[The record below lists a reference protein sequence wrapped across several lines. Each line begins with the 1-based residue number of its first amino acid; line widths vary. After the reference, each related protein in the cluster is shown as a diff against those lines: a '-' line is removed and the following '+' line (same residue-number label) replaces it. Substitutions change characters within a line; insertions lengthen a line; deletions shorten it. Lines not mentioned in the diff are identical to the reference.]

1 MYPIKNIRKSV
12 YPFSLLILFV
22 VAMQSCVNYKQQ
34 IMFQGLNDTTYK
46 ASMKQA
52 NPIIQ
57 RGDQLSIFVY
67 AIDQFSAQIFNN
79 PMYGGGQQGAGQV
92 LTQNSNNQ
100 TAGGGIFG
108 YLVDENG
115 EIEYPKLGVIKV
127 LGFTQQQLR
136 DTLQARLTQ
145 YLKEPSVSVRIM
157 NFRVT
162 YISSDKA
169 TTVVIQNNKTNV
181 LQFLGMVGGIAWMDK
196 RNGIKIIRQVDSVR
210 TVYTL
215 NLTDASV
222 FHHPAY
228 YLQPNDIIYV
238 EPNRRKFLET
248 NVQLI
253 TYVTSITS
261 TLSILVLFVNSL
273 RK

>member
-1 MYPIKNIRKSV
+1 MNKLLNRNILG
-12 YPFSLLILFV
+12 FLTLLLLFTTE
-22 VAMQSCVNYKQQ
+22 SCVSYKKQ
-34 IMFQGLNDTTYK
+34 IMFQGLSDTSYP
-46 ASMKQA
+46 ASMKQQ

-67 AIDQFSAQIFNN
+67 AVDQLSAQQFNS
-79 PMYGGGQQGAGQV
+79 PMFGGGINNGGQA
-92 LTQNSNNQ
+92 LLQNNSQ

-115 EIEYPKLGVIKV
+115 EIEFPKLGIMNV
-127 LGFTQQQLR
+127 LGYTQQQLR
-136 DTLQARLTQ
+136 DSLQTKLKP
-145 YLKEPSVSVRIM
+145 YLKDPSVSVRIM

-162 YISSDKA
+162 YISADRA
-169 TTVVIQNNKTNV
+169 TTVVIQNNKTNI

-196 RNGIKIIRQVDSVR
+196 RENIKVIRQVDSIR

-215 NLTDASV
+215 NLRDASV

-248 NVQLI
+248 NVQLLTYI
-253 TYVTSITS
+253 TTITS
-261 TLSILVLFVNSL
+261 TLSMLVLFVNNL
-273 RK
+273 TK

>member
-1 MYPIKNIRKSV
+1 MYIQKPNSTLFIGSFLLLL
-12 YPFSLLILFV
+12 FSL
-22 VAMQSCVNYKQQ
+22 QSCVNYKQQ
-34 IMFQGLNDTTYK
+34 ILFQGLKDSSYT
-46 ASMKQA
+46 ASMKQQ
-52 NPIIQ
+52 NPKIQ

-67 AIDQFSAQIFNN
+67 AVDQLSAQVFNN
-79 PMYGGGQQGAGQV
+79 PMYGGGQAGAGQV
-92 LTQNSNNQ
+92 LLNNVNQ

-115 EIEYPKLGVIKV
+115 DIEFPKLGAMKV

-136 DTLQARLTQ
+136 DTLQVKLQ
-145 YLKEPSVSVRIM
+145 SYLKEPSVSVRIM

-162 YISSDKA
+162 FISADKA

-196 RNGIKIIRQVDSVR
+196 RSGIKVIRQVDSVR
-210 TVYTL
+210 SVYTL

-222 FHHPAY
+222 FQHPAY

-248 NVQLI
+248 NVQLL
-253 TYVTSITS
+253 TYVTTITS

>member
-1 MYPIKNIRKSV
+1 MFPIKNIRKSV
-12 YPFSLLILFV
+12 YTFSLLILFV

-67 AIDQFSAQIFNN
+67 AVDQFSAQIFNN

-92 LTQNSNNQ
+92 LAQSNNQ

-136 DTLQARLTQ
+136 DTLQAKLTQ

-210 TVYTL
+210 TAYTL

-248 NVQLI
+248 NVQLL
-253 TYVTSITS
+253 TYVTTITS